1 MFDLDWS
8 IVARYREEI
17 VSGLLLALRLTFSSF
32 AIGAVLGLL
41 IAFARVSG
49 KRWLSGPAAFYVE
62 TIRNVPL
69 LLLLLIFYFG
79 MPMFAYRSLPEWLA
93 DLIVFD
99 GVGSVIVAFS
109 LYYATY
115 LSEVFRAGILS
126 VGNRYLDAGRALGL
140 GRIGIARYITL
151 PIMFRTVLPSLTN
164 TLISLFKDTSIA
176 MAIAVPELTF
186 AARKMST
193 DTFKVFEAWI
203 TVGAIYLVVS
213 WIIAVVMRWIE
224 RRIKWAV

>member
-1 MFDLDWS
+1 MGF
-8 IVARYREEI
+8 
-17 VSGLLLALRLTFSSF
+17 
-32 AIGAVLGLL
+32 
-41 IAFARVSG
+41 
-49 KRWLSGPAAFYVE
+49 
-62 TIRNVPL
+62 
-69 LLLLLIFYFG
+69 
-79 MPMFAYRSLPEWLA
+79 
-93 DLIVFD
+93 
-99 GVGSVIVAFS
+99 
-109 LYYATY
+109 
-115 LSEVFRAGILS
+115 
-126 VGNRYLDAGRALGL
+126 DAGRALGL